1 MKPFHLVFICS
12 GNRFRSPLAE
22 RIVRM
27 EAGLPD
33 LSVESFGTLELGSQP
48 ALPEAVREAKRIGID
63 LRDHQTRPLA
73 GADLSAADLV
83 VGFERRHVVR
93 AVVDAGSAR
102 DRTFTLPEL
111 VPLLE
116 LLPKADSPLSADE
129 SRERVVDAS
138 GLRRPDPQLL
148 NVPELADPLGRRRA
162 EQSQIFDE
170 LHDLAQRL
178 TRSLFGAAS

>member
-27 EAGLPD
+27 EAGLTD
-33 LSVESFGTLELGSQP
+33 ISVESFGTLELGSKP
-48 ALPEAVREAKRIGID
+48 ALPEAVTEAKRIGID
-63 LRDHQTRPLA
+63 LRDHHTRPLA
-73 GADLSAADLV
+73 GVDLSAADLV
-83 VGFERRHVVR
+83 VGFERTHVAT

-116 LLPKADSPLSADE
+116 LLPNADSTLSADE
-129 SRERVVDAS
+129 SRERVAGAA

-148 NVPELADPLGRRRA
+148 NLPELADPLRRRRA

-170 LHDLAQRL
+170 LYDLAHRL
-178 TRSLFGAAS
+178 TRSLFGTTS